1 MNQYATIVVL
11 KLDEQIRVVEFHAP
25 YGNKWEFDL
34 DILKDSI
41 SSYIESLQDSD
52 LDQLIVDVS
61 ESMGLKCIVSR
72 ADFVVNI

>member
-11 KLDEQIRVVEFHAP
+11 KLDEQIRVVVFYAP

-41 SSYIESLQDSD
+41 SSYIESVQDSD

-61 ESMGLKCIVSR
+61 ESMGLKYIVSR